1 MKRLVFGVLLAV
13 VGGFAQ
19 IIGAQEAKASSYG
32 NILQIGEGRGQ
43 IVLLSY
49 GTYQTA
55 KNSRRQISFRLEM
68 ENTLPAGGALN
79 KSRLEIGAKKE
90 YYFQLRNGQ
99 RVYSPDAYKVQY
111 PSLAP
116 GQKFVFTLNF
126 TVDAG
131 DPLSGFELRYAPKT
145 GAQLHTSWFPLKTF
159 FAQAP
164 QDTRIISRHGYFK
177 LTGYYLGAP
186 DKNKKRKL
194 TLNLI
199 LGNDRDYSSYFTT
212 GIVPNATL
220 VYAADQYYFELMA
233 GGKKPLMPINI
244 VPGSTNERPN
254 AKGNQGKSTERELV
268 VTDVRELSLSFML
281 PEDAD
286 LKQLQLRYKDP
297 FSYVEPSEWLPLAP
311 YMQHIAPIVAKLKMA
326 PKKKQE
332 KAVSK

>member
-1 MKRLVFGVLLAV
+1 MSRWVFGFLLMMGSFAAV
-13 VGGFAQ
+13 WAQ
-19 IIGAQEAKASSYG
+19 QAKSSSYG
-32 NILQIGEGRGQ
+32 NILKISEGRGE
-43 IVLLSY
+43 IILLSY
-49 GTYQTA
+49 GIFNTG
-55 KNSRRQISFRLEM
+55 KNSRKQISFRVEM
-68 ENTLPAGGALN
+68 KNTLSSGGALG
-79 KSRLEIGAKKE
+79 KSSLEIGARKE
-90 YYFQLRNGQ
+90 YYFELRNGQ
-99 RVYSPDAYKVQY
+99 RLYSPDPYKVQY
-111 PSLAP
+111 RTLAP

-131 DPLSGFELRYAPKT
+131 DPLENFELRYAPKT
-145 GAQLHTSWFPLKTF
+145 GAQLHTPWLPLKTF

-164 QDTRIISRHGYFK
+164 QDTRIMSRHGYFK
-177 LTGYYLGAP
+177 LTGYYLAAP

-220 VYAADQYYFELMA
+220 VYAGDQYYFELMA

-244 VPGSTNERPN
+244 VPPTTNERPD
-254 AKGNQGKSTERELV
+254 AKANQGKSTERELV

-297 FSYVEPSEWLPLAP
+297 FSYVQPSDWLPLAP
-311 YMQHIAPIVAKLKMA
+311 YMRHIPPIQATLKMV

-332 KAVSK
+332 KAASK